1 MYIGNIVKEY
11 RYDNKISLR
20 EFAEKCGVSHGYIGM
35 LEGGKNSKTGEPI
48 IPTIAMMKKIAHGLG
63 LSVNELIAKCDDM
76 PVSLS
81 EEIKIPGEPKLT
93 EEEEKLLRLIKL
105 MPADMKTM
113 YIQTLEATLKSLGL
127 I

>member
-1 MYIGNIVKEY
+1 MYIGNIVKKY
-11 RYDNKISLR
+11 RADNKISLR
-20 EFAEKCGVSHGYIGM
+20 EFAEICGVSHGYIGM
-35 LEGGKNSKTGEPI
+35 LESGKNSKTGEPI

-81 EEIKIPGEPKLT
+81 DETKIPEELKLS
-93 EEEEKLLRLIKL
+93 EEEEEILQLIKL
-105 MPADMKTM
+105 MPAEMKAM
-113 YIQTLEATLKSLGL
+113 YKEALRAALKSQGL